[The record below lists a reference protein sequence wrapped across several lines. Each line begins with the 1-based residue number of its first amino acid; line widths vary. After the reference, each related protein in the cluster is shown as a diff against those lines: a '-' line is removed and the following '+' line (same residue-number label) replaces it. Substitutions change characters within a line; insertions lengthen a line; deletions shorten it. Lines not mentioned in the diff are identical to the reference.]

1 MSFLI
6 SRRPIFNQ
14 SGATDM
20 YELLYKFT
28 SKKNPD
34 GDVSLLTD
42 EDITEAKDYLK
53 NNMNT
58 VFDGRIAYIKF
69 SPFLLDNNF
78 NELFLKERLIIEV
91 SAEMLAEPSTL
102 QKCMKLKRLGYRIA
116 LSDILYNPENPE
128 LFNFADVIRFSIG
141 KDPDDIALTVKKCH
155 ERGKTALA
163 ENVETQEEFELAR
176 ELDIDYISGQFF
188 SRPVLETKRS
198 GGPMIKTFL
207 QILALLYSPE
217 PNIEYISAVISTDP
231 VLTIKLLKVINQLCA
246 DKGNTVS
253 TVHQALVMLGI
264 DRLKEW
270 IYLVGLQRLN
280 RNTPTEILCLALFRA
295 RFCERISR
303 NSGGGVGSRS
313 NELYLMGL
321 ISIVTGSKDE
331 EALSR
336 ALDDLPVSEEIK
348 KGITGDGIFSDIF
361 HLACCYE
368 NGEWDKVFMYA
379 VSCNINLDVLA
390 IEYTNALTFVR
401 KYGKFG
407 S

>member
-6 SRRPIFNQ
+6 SRRPIFNPQ
-14 SGATDM
+14 GVTEM
-20 YELLYKFT
+20 YQLLYSYA
-28 SKKNPD
+28 SKRNPN
-34 GDVSLLTD
+34 GDESLLN
-42 EDITEAKDYLK
+42 EEEITYSKDYLTT
-53 NNMNT
+53 NMQT
-58 VFDGRIAYIKF
+58 IFDGRRAYIRF
-69 SPFLLDNNF
+69 SPLFLERNF
-78 NELFLKERLIIEV
+78 NELFLKDKIIIELPT
-91 SAEMLAEPSTL
+91 EMLASPASL
-102 QKCMKLKRLGYRIA
+102 QKCMRLKRLGYSIA
-116 LSDILYNPENPE
+116 LSGLIYSEEHIE
-128 LFNFADVIRFSIG
+128 LFNFADLIRCSVEN
-141 KDPDDIALTVKKCH
+141 DPDDIALTIKKCH
-155 ERGKTALA
+155 ERGKMVMLDG
-163 ENVETQEEFELAR
+163 VESQDQFEFAR
-176 ELDIDYISGQFF
+176 EIGADYITGGFF
-188 SRPVLETKRS
+188 AKPVLETKRS

-207 QILALLYSPE
+207 QILALLYSPD

-231 VLTIKLLKVINQLCA
+231 VLTIKLLKVINQICA

-280 RNTPTEILCLALFRA
+280 RNSPAEILCLALFRA

-313 NELYLMGL
+313 NEIYLMGL
-321 ISIVTGSKDE
+321 ISIVTGSGDA

-336 ALDDLPVSEEIK
+336 AMDDLPVSDEIK

-361 HLACCYE
+361 HLACSYE
-368 NGEWDKVFMYA
+368 NGEWEKVMMYA
-379 VSCNINLDVLA
+379 ASCNIEPDVLA
-390 IEYTNALTFVR
+390 IEYIGTLQFVR

>member
-6 SRRPIFNQ
+6 SKQAIFNQ
-14 SGATDM
+14 QGATDM
-20 YELLYKFT
+20 YELLYRFA
-28 SKKNPD
+28 SMRNPL
-34 GDVSLLTD
+34 GDESMLK
-42 EDITEAKDYLK
+42 EEEIEEAKEYIRS
-53 NNMNT
+53 NMET
-58 VFDGRIAYIKF
+58 IFDGRIAYMHF
-69 SPFLLDNNF
+69 SPVLLDNNF

-91 SAEMLAEPSTL
+91 TTEMLADPATL
-102 QKCMKLKRLGYRIA
+102 QQCMKLKRLGYRIA
-116 LSDILYNPENPE
+116 LSGIIYNEENME
-128 LFNFADVIRFSIG
+128 LFNFADVIRFSMTEEHDAIE
-141 KDPDDIALTVKKCH
+141 LTVKKCH
-155 ERGKTALA
+155 ERGKCSMVDS
-163 ENVETQEEFELAR
+163 VETQEEFELAR
-176 ELDIDYISGQFF
+176 ELDVDYIKGRFF

-280 RNTPTEILCLALFRA
+280 RNTPAEILCLALFRA

-303 NSGGGVGSRS
+303 NSGGGVGARS

-321 ISIVTGSKDE
+321 ISIVTGSRDD
-331 EALSR
+331 EALSK
-336 ALDDLPVSEEIK
+336 ALDDLPVSDEIK
-348 KGITGDGIFSDIF
+348 KGITGDGVFSDIY

-368 NGEWDKVFMYA
+368 DGDWDKVMMYA
-379 VSCNINLDVLA
+379 ITCNVDIDVLTA
-390 IEYTNALTFVR
+390 EYINAQQFVR

-407 S
+407 N

>member
-6 SRRPIFNQ
+6 SRRPIFNPQ
-14 SGATDM
+14 GVTEM
-20 YELLYKFT
+20 YQLLYSYA
-28 SKKNPD
+28 SKRNPN
-34 GDVSLLTD
+34 GDESLLN
-42 EDITEAKDYLK
+42 EEEITYSKDYLTT
-53 NNMNT
+53 NMQT
-58 VFDGRIAYIKF
+58 IFDGRRAYIRF
-69 SPFLLDNNF
+69 STLFLERNF
-78 NELFLKERLIIEV
+78 NELFLKDKIIIELPT
-91 SAEMLAEPSTL
+91 EMLASPASL
-102 QKCMKLKRLGYRIA
+102 QKCMRLKRLGYSIA
-116 LSDILYNPENPE
+116 LSGLIYSEEHIE
-128 LFNFADVIRFSIG
+128 LFNFADLIRCSVEN
-141 KDPDDIALTVKKCH
+141 DPDDIAITIKKCH
-155 ERGKTALA
+155 ERGKMVMLDG
-163 ENVETQEEFELAR
+163 VESQDQFEFAR
-176 ELDIDYISGQFF
+176 EIGADYISGGFF
-188 SRPVLETKRS
+188 SKPVLETKRS

-207 QILALLYSPE
+207 QILALLYSPD

-231 VLTIKLLKVINQLCA
+231 VLTIKLLKVINQICA

-280 RNTPTEILCLALFRA
+280 RNSPAEILRLALFRA

-313 NELYLMGL
+313 NEIYLMGL
-321 ISIVTGSKDE
+321 ISIVTGSGDA

-336 ALDDLPVSEEIK
+336 AMDDLPVSDEIK

-361 HLACCYE
+361 HLACSYE
-368 NGEWDKVFMYA
+368 SGEWEKVMMYA
-379 VSCNINLDVLA
+379 ASCNIEPDVLA
-390 IEYTNALTFVR
+390 IAYIGTLQFVR